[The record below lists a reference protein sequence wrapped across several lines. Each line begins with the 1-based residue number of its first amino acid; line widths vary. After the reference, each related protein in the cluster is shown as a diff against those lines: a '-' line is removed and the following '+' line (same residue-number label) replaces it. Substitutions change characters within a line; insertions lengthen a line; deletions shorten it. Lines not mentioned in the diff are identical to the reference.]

1 MANCL
6 EKVKNKWNEYAERFT
21 ETANKRMTLQC
32 SQHLH
37 SHMQLDKAQN
47 VLEVAAGAGLG
58 SLDIVQYLLDGRS
71 KLPKDGKR
79 TFTVTDLSPVMVDLA
94 TKNFSG
100 VGTESVE
107 VECKEANGQDLT
119 EVATGSVDRYI
130 ASLCLQLAPSP
141 DDLLRE
147 ASRVLTA
154 DGIAGFTIWG
164 SPDRSGMFT
173 ITSAANKEM
182 GFEEN
187 AGEHTNFAMGKDLPA
202 LRKRFAVAGFKNV
215 QIWPYQCVVELWS
228 GEDFAVLHQDMYPL
242 GDEELKAKR
251 FAIVKRMADEWLSKG
266 TPIGLETYII
276 LARK

>member
-1 MANCL
+1 MANSL
-6 EKVKNKWNEYAERFT
+6 ETVKDNWNKFAARFT

-37 SHMQLDKAQN
+37 THMQLDQARR
-47 VLEVAAGAGLG
+47 
-58 SLDIVQYLLDGRS
+58 GRR
-71 KLPKDGKR
+71 G

-94 TKNFSG
+94 GNNLSG
-100 VGTESVE
+100 AGTDTVDIK
-107 VECKEANGQDLT
+107 CKEANGQDLT
-119 EVATGSVDRYI
+119 DVATASVDRYI
-130 ASLCLQLAPSP
+130 ASLCLQLAPGP

-164 SPDRSGMFT
+164 SPERSGMFT
-173 ITSAANKEM
+173 ITAAANKEM

-202 LRKRFAVAGFKNV
+202 LRQRFAAAGFKYV

-228 GEDFAVLHQDMYPL
+228 GEDFATFHQEVYPL
-242 GDEELKAKR
+242 EDDELKAKR
-251 FAIVKRMADEWLSKG
+251 FAIVKRLADEWLAKG
-266 TPIGLETYII
+266 TPIGLETYIV